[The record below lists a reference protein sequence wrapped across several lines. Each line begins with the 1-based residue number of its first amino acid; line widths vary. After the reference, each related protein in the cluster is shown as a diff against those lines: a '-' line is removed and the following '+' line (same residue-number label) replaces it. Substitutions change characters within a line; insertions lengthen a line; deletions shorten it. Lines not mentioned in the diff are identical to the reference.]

1 MNTSPRSTSRKS
13 PARARL
19 EAPAFDPC
27 SLAYEDVVSLA
38 SRLSQQGYTEL
49 GKDFLAFAN
58 SPTGLASFYRT
69 DSKRRKGQAATTALP
84 EKLAAIPYVVAA
96 TVLLR
101 SKTIQREEVS
111 QAVLLIE
118 LGKAH
123 LKVREQYEPPMFTD

>member
-1 MNTSPRSTSRKS
+1 M
-13 PARARL
+13 
-19 EAPAFDPC
+19 
-27 SLAYEDVVSLA
+27 SLAT
-38 SRLSQQGYTEL
+38 RLSQRGYTEL
-49 GKDFLAFAN
+49 GQDFLAFAN

-69 DSKRRKGQAATTALP
+69 CAKRRKGRASADALP

-101 SKTIQREEVS
+101 SKTIQQEEVA

-123 LKVREQYEPPMFTD
+123 LKTREEDEPPMFTD